1 MPFVKYCLL
10 CKEEL
15 KIFRKPTQS
24 VDFTVTGPEMYSK
37 QAEAEVVPSS
47 SLAEVEFEV
56 EVGVEVDVGVE
67 VGVEV
72 GVDVGVEVE
81 VGVGAWGVM
90 VGAGLTFSVGWVGGW
105 RFGE

>member
-24 VDFTVTGPEMYSK
+24 VDFTVTGTEMYSK
-37 QAEAEVVPSS
+37 QAESDVVPSS

-56 EVGVEVDVGVE
+56 EVGVEVE
-67 VGVEV
+67 VGI
-72 GVDVGVEVE
+72 GGAG
-81 VGVGAWGVM
+81 VGVGS
-90 VGAGLTFSVGWVGGW
+90 LRWVVEDEVEGKHTSK
-105 RFGE
+105 